1 MIMSLLLWVLLG
13 AVAGWIAS
21 FIIEGRGW
29 MSNTIIGIIGA
40 ILGGFAMNIFGKTGI
55 TGFNIYSLIIAVIGA
70 IVLLII
76 LPRQNNMSIMDRR

>member
-1 MIMSLLLWVLLG
+1 MLMSLLIWALLG

-29 MSNTIIGIIGA
+29 MANTIIGVIGA
-40 ILGGFAMNIFGKTGI
+40 ILGGFVMTTFGRTGI

-76 LPRQNNMSIMDRR
+76 IPGRQAYNR